1 MVAGADRTLIPFL
14 ANLRAGRAADLTSG
28 PAPSYR
34 SSSPPRLEL
43 LKSAGYRLQWQRN
56 CGVDGASVVTLDQSP
71 LVDLEPGAIHPSG
84 LSFLCL
90 PPRWWVAQ
98 ETARLRADP
107 AQYQVLW
114 AQCQALGITEAN
126 RPAVERLLA
135 IPLTLTVES
144 MLDLVPQ
151 AAYFA
156 AYLDRRTLRPLIQDR
171 AFDLQLYLA
180 ALHQGIASLS
190 QTPASLQRHQSYYNA
205 SGPDPADPWWWARHA
220 HYADFQEVGTTAIGL
235 LPGVACTTTGLL
247 SLSAGGGPI
256 SSGGA
261 RRPPSPPPP
270 AGGVRGGGHPPSP
283 ARSGPGPPLPSR
295 SPSSPPPGVPRR
307 RLASRP
313 PLRPGWTAGRS
324 NRSIWSASGP
334 RSGRG

>member
-1 MVAGADRTLIPFL
+1 MYQLTIRPPETGSPRRRGPAPKSRGFTATALAWITGRELWPDPTVQTDHLRPLWLMVAGADRTLIPFL

-107 AQYQVLW
+107 AQYQVGR

-205 SGPDPADPWWWARHA
+205 SGPDPADPWWWVRHA

-235 LPGVACTTTGLL
+235 LPGVACTTTHATLDTFLAAEVQRYLAAQSTAPGL
-247 SLSAGGGPI
+247 
-256 SSGGA
+256 
-261 RRPPSPPPP
+261 
-270 AGGVRGGGHPPSP
+270 
-283 ARSGPGPPLPSR
+283 
-295 SPSSPPPGVPRR
+295 
-307 RLASRP
+307 
-313 PLRPGWTAGRS
+313 
-324 NRSIWSASGP
+324 
-334 RSGRG
+334 